1 MAREWSVTTES
12 VKRSSERIGELVSK
26 YQTEYEK
33 LYTEAQALR
42 SAKWTGIA
50 SDTFN
55 KKLEEYKT
63 AFEELRDVMN
73 NYQEFLKNAA
83 EHYEQVENRLH
94 KVDSTAIR
102 EKAATFD
109 SIATNIENYTE
120 EIEREIQGM
129 KSVWEGDAAESSV
142 AKFENFKRA
151 FAERKETIRNYAQFL
166 RNAAEA
172 YDNSERNIQNGAN
185 E

>member
-55 KKLEEYKT
+55 KKLGEYKT

-83 EHYEQVENRLH
+83 EHYEQVENRLQ
-94 KVDSTAIR
+94 
-102 EKAATFD
+102 
-109 SIATNIENYTE
+109 E
-120 EIEREIQGM
+120 EAG
-129 KSVWEGDAAESSV
+129 
-142 AKFENFKRA
+142 N
-151 FAERKETIRNYAQFL
+151 L
-166 RNAAEA
+166 R
-172 YDNSERNIQNGAN
+172 G
-185 E
+185 

>member
-33 LYTEAQALR
+33 LYSEAQALR
-42 SAKWTGIA
+42 SAKWTVIA

-83 EHYEQVENRLH
+83 EHYEQVENRLQ
-94 KVDSTAIR
+94 
-102 EKAATFD
+102 
-109 SIATNIENYTE
+109 E
-120 EIEREIQGM
+120 EAG
-129 KSVWEGDAAESSV
+129 
-142 AKFENFKRA
+142 N
-151 FAERKETIRNYAQFL
+151 L
-166 RNAAEA
+166 R
-172 YDNSERNIQNGAN
+172 G
-185 E
+185 

>member
-55 KKLEEYKT
+55 KKLEYKT

-83 EHYEQVENRLH
+83 EHYEQVENRLQ
-94 KVDSTAIR
+94 
-102 EKAATFD
+102 
-109 SIATNIENYTE
+109 E
-120 EIEREIQGM
+120 EAG
-129 KSVWEGDAAESSV
+129 
-142 AKFENFKRA
+142 N
-151 FAERKETIRNYAQFL
+151 L
-166 RNAAEA
+166 R
-172 YDNSERNIQNGAN
+172 G
-185 E
+185 

>member
-63 AFEELRDVMN
+63 A
-73 NYQEFLKNAA
+73 
-83 EHYEQVENRLH
+83 
-94 KVDSTAIR
+94 
-102 EKAATFD
+102 
-109 SIATNIENYTE
+109 
-120 EIEREIQGM
+120 IERCHEQLSGVL
-129 KSVWEGDAAESSV
+129 KKCGG
-142 AKFENFKRA
+142 
-151 FAERKETIRNYAQFL
+151 TL
-166 RNAAEA
+166 
-172 YDNSERNIQNGAN
+172 
-185 E
+185 

>member
-42 SAKWTGIA
+42 SAKWTGIE

-83 EHYEQVENRLH
+83 EHYEQVENRLQ
-94 KVDSTAIR
+94 
-102 EKAATFD
+102 
-109 SIATNIENYTE
+109 E
-120 EIEREIQGM
+120 EAG
-129 KSVWEGDAAESSV
+129 
-142 AKFENFKRA
+142 N
-151 FAERKETIRNYAQFL
+151 L
-166 RNAAEA
+166 R
-172 YDNSERNIQNGAN
+172 G
-185 E
+185 

>member
-12 VKRSSERIGELVSK
+12 VKKSSERIGELVDK

-33 LYTEAQALR
+33 LYTEVQALR

-83 EHYEQVENRLH
+83 EHYEQVEDRLQ
-94 KVDSTAIR
+94 
-102 EKAATFD
+102 
-109 SIATNIENYTE
+109 E
-120 EIEREIQGM
+120 EAG
-129 KSVWEGDAAESSV
+129 
-142 AKFENFKRA
+142 N
-151 FAERKETIRNYAQFL
+151 L
-166 RNAAEA
+166 R
-172 YDNSERNIQNGAN
+172 G
-185 E
+185 

>member
-42 SAKWTGIA
+42 SAKWPGIA

-83 EHYEQVENRLH
+83 EHYEQVENRLQ
-94 KVDSTAIR
+94 
-102 EKAATFD
+102 
-109 SIATNIENYTE
+109 E
-120 EIEREIQGM
+120 EAG
-129 KSVWEGDAAESSV
+129 
-142 AKFENFKRA
+142 N
-151 FAERKETIRNYAQFL
+151 L
-166 RNAAEA
+166 R
-172 YDNSERNIQNGAN
+172 G
-185 E
+185 

>member
-55 KKLEEYKT
+55 KK
-63 AFEELRDVMN
+63 R
-73 NYQEFLKNAA
+73 
-83 EHYEQVENRLH
+83 H
-94 KVDSTAIR
+94 
-102 EKAATFD
+102 
-109 SIATNIENYTE
+109 
-120 EIEREIQGM
+120 
-129 KSVWEGDAAESSV
+129 
-142 AKFENFKRA
+142 
-151 FAERKETIRNYAQFL
+151 L
-166 RNAAEA
+166 RN
-172 YDNSERNIQNGAN
+172 
-185 E
+185 

>member
-50 SDTFN
+50 SYTFN

-73 NYQEFLKNAA
+73 NYQEFLKYAA
-83 EHYEQVENRLH
+83 EHYEQVENRLQ
-94 KVDSTAIR
+94 
-102 EKAATFD
+102 
-109 SIATNIENYTE
+109 E
-120 EIEREIQGM
+120 EAG
-129 KSVWEGDAAESSV
+129 
-142 AKFENFKRA
+142 N
-151 FAERKETIRNYAQFL
+151 L
-166 RNAAEA
+166 R
-172 YDNSERNIQNGAN
+172 G
-185 E
+185 

>member
-42 SAKWTGIA
+42 SAKWTGIT

-83 EHYEQVENRLH
+83 EHYEQVENRLQ
-94 KVDSTAIR
+94 
-102 EKAATFD
+102 
-109 SIATNIENYTE
+109 E
-120 EIEREIQGM
+120 EAG
-129 KSVWEGDAAESSV
+129 
-142 AKFENFKRA
+142 N
-151 FAERKETIRNYAQFL
+151 L
-166 RNAAEA
+166 R
-172 YDNSERNIQNGAN
+172 G
-185 E
+185 

>member
-55 KKLEEYKT
+55 KKLEKYKT

-83 EHYEQVENRLH
+83 EHYEQVENRLQ
-94 KVDSTAIR
+94 
-102 EKAATFD
+102 
-109 SIATNIENYTE
+109 E
-120 EIEREIQGM
+120 EAG
-129 KSVWEGDAAESSV
+129 
-142 AKFENFKRA
+142 N
-151 FAERKETIRNYAQFL
+151 L
-166 RNAAEA
+166 R
-172 YDNSERNIQNGAN
+172 G
-185 E
+185 

>member
-55 KKLEEYKT
+55 KKLEGYKT
-63 AFEELRDVMN
+63 EFEELRDVMN

-83 EHYEQVENRLH
+83 EHYEQVENRLQ
-94 KVDSTAIR
+94 
-102 EKAATFD
+102 
-109 SIATNIENYTE
+109 E
-120 EIEREIQGM
+120 EAG
-129 KSVWEGDAAESSV
+129 
-142 AKFENFKRA
+142 N
-151 FAERKETIRNYAQFL
+151 L
-166 RNAAEA
+166 R
-172 YDNSERNIQNGAN
+172 G
-185 E
+185 

>member
-55 KKLEEYKT
+55 KKL
-63 AFEELRDVMN
+63 RDVMN

-83 EHYEQVENRLH
+83 EHYEQVENRLQ
-94 KVDSTAIR
+94 
-102 EKAATFD
+102 
-109 SIATNIENYTE
+109 E
-120 EIEREIQGM
+120 EAG
-129 KSVWEGDAAESSV
+129 
-142 AKFENFKRA
+142 N
-151 FAERKETIRNYAQFL
+151 L
-166 RNAAEA
+166 R
-172 YDNSERNIQNGAN
+172 G
-185 E
+185 

>member
-55 KKLEEYKT
+55 KKLEAYKT

-83 EHYEQVENRLH
+83 EHYEQVENRLQ
-94 KVDSTAIR
+94 
-102 EKAATFD
+102 
-109 SIATNIENYTE
+109 E
-120 EIEREIQGM
+120 EAG
-129 KSVWEGDAAESSV
+129 
-142 AKFENFKRA
+142 N
-151 FAERKETIRNYAQFL
+151 L
-166 RNAAEA
+166 R
-172 YDNSERNIQNGAN
+172 G
-185 E
+185 

>member
-55 KKLEEYKT
+55 KKLYEYKT

-83 EHYEQVENRLH
+83 EHYEQVENRLQ
-94 KVDSTAIR
+94 
-102 EKAATFD
+102 
-109 SIATNIENYTE
+109 E
-120 EIEREIQGM
+120 EAG
-129 KSVWEGDAAESSV
+129 
-142 AKFENFKRA
+142 N
-151 FAERKETIRNYAQFL
+151 L
-166 RNAAEA
+166 R
-172 YDNSERNIQNGAN
+172 G
-185 E
+185 